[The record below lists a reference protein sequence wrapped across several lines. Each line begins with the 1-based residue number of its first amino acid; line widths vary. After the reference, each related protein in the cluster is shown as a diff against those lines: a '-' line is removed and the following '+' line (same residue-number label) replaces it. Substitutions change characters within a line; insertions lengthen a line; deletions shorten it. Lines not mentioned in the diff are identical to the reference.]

1 MEQDQS
7 VAAGVDSGSA
17 EPDAVGFDLTTT
29 NPEVSAYGPSAGTGA
44 SAVVPD
50 GGAQAVD
57 GSACPAEHATLSGMA
72 GEMAN
77 YQSTENGAT
86 VTNEMG
92 ELAPDL
98 PYEEGNVS
106 LQAPIILYVGLPLP

>member
-1 MEQDQS
+1 
-7 VAAGVDSGSA
+7 
-17 EPDAVGFDLTTT
+17 
-29 NPEVSAYGPSAGTGA
+29 
-44 SAVVPD
+44 
-50 GGAQAVD
+50 
-57 GSACPAEHATLSGMA
+57 MA

-77 YQSTENGAT
+77 YQSTENGAI